1 LCKLLLEI
9 DEKHAAGLT
18 SEAVGYDDVS
28 SIFHSICDDVE
39 TVFLTRKNSVLQA
52 TSKEDFHTMVLL
64 LLHVIHL
71 LDRIATGP
79 DDIVAFWRRL
89 HQLMRKKVR
98 LMSDDRSLLHLAM
111 DEKTSYVEGK
121 LYSKFPNT
129 QVVKLLV
136 GCGADVN
143 AIDDTKNTPLH
154 ICSKRALEES
164 SDPNE
169 KAQTTKLAEV
179 IIARGAHMDAR
190 NKHGQLAS
198 DGLRNLPLKLRPPLS
213 YVTLKCLAARV
224 IQRYKIAYE
233 GEVPV
238 ALNSF
243 IALH

>member
-1 LCKLLLEI
+1 
-9 DEKHAAGLT
+9 
-18 SEAVGYDDVS
+18 
-28 SIFHSICDDVE
+28 
-39 TVFLTRKNSVLQA
+39 
-52 TSKEDFHTMVLL
+52 MVLL

-89 HQLMRKKVR
+89 HQLMRRKVR

-136 GCGADVN
+136 GCRADVN

-169 KAQTTKLAEV
+169 QQLRFAESTFFQHNTMNSGFPDLVQGLEWLQPYSSDLDEATVDRVAHDLNSCLNENDNDFPFFKANFMLNRMSRKDRKRVVTKTVDGKPALFKAC
-179 IIARGAHMDAR
+179 
-190 NKHGQLAS
+190 KQPGQLQFVKYFLDECGA
-198 DGLRNLPLKLRPPLS
+198 D
-213 YVTLKCLAARV
+213 VE
-224 IQRYKIAYE
+224 QR
-233 GEVPV
+233 G
-238 ALNSF
+238 
-243 IALH
+243 